1 MWNEAMGIVIIY
13 IGPRIFTFSLQVRK
27 LLIIDR
33 SKLESNNNN
42 NHTSVLK
49 GYILVWG
56 SSDIAARHCTAV
68 SRIT

>member
-49 GYILVWG
+49 GYILV
-56 SSDIAARHCTAV
+56 
-68 SRIT
+68 

>member
-42 NHTSVLK
+42 NHTCVLK

-56 SSDIAARHCTAV
+56 SSDIATRHCTAV